1 LSAQAIF
8 VSVYNA
14 KQDFILRIILF
25 FYLLLIS
32 FRINAQQVKVDG
44 SRPYLFH
51 SVEGKE
57 ELHDIALRY
66 GVAIPALKK
75 ANNLNNN
82 NIDSLEQVRVPFP
95 IQRAKTQIHPGKF
108 VFHKV
113 TEDEKLHTIA
123 DFYKISLAE
132 LRRANKLKSN
142 KLDPGSYV
150 IIPNTFKHIM
160 HKNKLVVRG
169 FLSLGFFSGT
179 DWAGES
185 STNYHIRG
193 QFNLQNTY
201 EKKWLRML
209 SYVNTSIGYRHELG
223 KYFFKNV
230 DQFSLKQ
237 QVELKIK
244 NGFALYALGS
254 VRSQQFD
261 NYRYIN
267 EVKELTS
274 SFMAPGYVNYSAG
287 LTYSNDYLLLDFG
300 LYEMRSVYVLQD
312 KVYKER
318 ESAFGVLRGDKFFGI
333 HGFSLRADLDLYNS
347 EKFNTNA
354 SFFGFYNKDIITLD
368 FRAELTYRMHKMIK
382 LTLLNEIVYDNF
394 EESTFHYRAEVL
406 LGVSF
411 IKY

>member
-1 LSAQAIF
+1 MRNIF
-8 VSVYNA
+8 
-14 KQDFILRIILF
+14 FLF
-25 FYLLLIS
+25 LLLIS
-32 FRINAQQVKVDG
+32 FQINAQQVKVDAN
-44 SRPYLFH
+44 RPYLFH
-51 SVEGKE
+51 SIEEKE

-66 GVAIPALKK
+66 GVAISALKK
-75 ANNLNNN
+75 ANKLIDNS
-82 NIDSLEQVRVPFP
+82 IDSLEQIRVPFP
-95 IQRAKTQIHPGKF
+95 IQRAKTQVHPGKF

-113 TEDEKLHTIA
+113 AEEEKLHTIA
-123 DFYKISLAE
+123 DFYKISLSE
-132 LRRANKLKSN
+132 IRRANKLKSN
-142 KLDPGSYV
+142 RLEPDSYIV
-150 IIPNTFKHIM
+150 IPNTFKHIL

-201 EKKWLRML
+201 QKKQLRML

-237 QVELKIK
+237 QIELKIK
-244 NGFALYALGS
+244 NGFGIYALGS
-254 VRSQQFD
+254 IRSQQFD

-274 SFMAPGYVNYSAG
+274 AFMAPGYVNYSTG
-287 LTYSNDYLLLDFG
+287 FTYSNDYLLLDFG
-300 LYEMRSVYVLQD
+300 LFEMRSVYVLQD
-312 KVYKER
+312 KVFKDR
-318 ESAFGVLRGDKFFGI
+318 ESVFGVSRGDKFFGI
-333 HGFSLRADLDLYNS
+333 YGVSMRADLDIYNS
-347 EKFNTNA
+347 EKFNINA
-354 SFFGFYNKDIITLD
+354 SLFGFYNKDITTLD

-382 LTLLNEIVYDNF
+382 LTLLNEIVYDDF
-394 EESTFHYRAEVL
+394 DESTFHYRLEVL
-406 LGVSF
+406 IGVSF